1 MDSYYDMLN
10 VQLSLV
16 DEVED
21 WIASPEPPDSGQELH
36 LTWCLPSTGGDR
48 RLSVEIDHTTGVTP
62 LRGPLVN
69 RAERLRA

>member
-36 LTWCLPSTGGDR
+36 LLGAYLQQVETDDFRLKSITLP
-48 RLSVEIDHTTGVTP
+48 E
-62 LRGPLVN
+62 
-69 RAERLRA
+69 